1 MDALQQC
8 AQNYARLCGYA
19 YDCTIARKGHALL
32 LRFLFSP
39 YEFRHL
45 SGLHHLEHPRLEANS
60 ERILKDV
67 LAGKIT
73 LATLQEAANWAEQR
87 TAVLSRLEAL
97 SQLEQMLDAFSLIFG
112 FSPEKL
118 LSASPPIRTQI
129 VADYLIKFQLPNGT
143 TFFFSV
149 QYQDAYRGCSLF
161 VNDVRDYSARQ
172 TKFTL
177 LEKKKIHRETGA
189 ETLLYRRETYYPE

>member
-60 ERILKDV
+60 ERVLKDV

-73 LATLQEAANWAEQR
+73 LLQ
-87 TAVLSRLEAL
+87 
-97 SQLEQMLDAFSLIFG
+97 
-112 FSPEKL
+112 
-118 LSASPPIRTQI
+118 
-129 VADYLIKFQLPNGT
+129 
-143 TFFFSV
+143 
-149 QYQDAYRGCSLF
+149 
-161 VNDVRDYSARQ
+161 
-172 TKFTL
+172 
-177 LEKKKIHRETGA
+177 KKKIHRETGA
-189 ETLLYRRETYYPE
+189 ETLLYRRETYHPE

>member
-8 AQNYARLCGYA
+8 ALNYARLCGYA
-19 YDCTIARKGHALL
+19 YDCTIARKGRALA
-32 LRFLFSP
+32 LRFTFSP

-45 SGLHHLEHPRLEANS
+45 SGLHHLEHPRLAANS
-60 ERILKDV
+60 ERILKDI

-73 LATLQEAANWAEQR
+73 LATLQESANWAEQS
-87 TAVLSRLEAL
+87 ASVLSRLEAL
-97 SQLEQMLDAFSLIFG
+97 SQLEQLLDEFSLIFG
-112 FSPEKL
+112 FSQEKL
-118 LSASPPIRTQI
+118 LSASPPIRTKI
-129 VADYLIKFQLPNGT
+129 DADYLIKFQLPNGM

-149 QYQDAYRGCSLF
+149 QYQDTYRGRSLF

-177 LEKKKIHRETGA
+177 LEKKKIYRETGT
-189 ETLLYRRETYYPE
+189 ETLLYRRETYHPE

>member
-8 AQNYARLCGYA
+8 AQNYARLCSYA
-19 YDCTIARKGHALL
+19 YDCTIARKGRALA
-32 LRFLFSP
+32 LRFTFSP

-60 ERILKDV
+60 ERILKDI

-73 LATLQEAANWAEQR
+73 LATLQESANWAEQSA
-87 TAVLSRLEAL
+87 AVLSRLEAL
-97 SQLEQMLDAFSLIFG
+97 SQLEQLLDEFSLIFG
-112 FSPEKL
+112 FSQEKL
-118 LSASPPIRTQI
+118 LSASPPIRTKI
-129 VADYLIKFQLPNGT
+129 DADYLIKFQLPNGT

-149 QYQDAYRGCSLF
+149 QYQDTYRGCSLF
-161 VNDVRDYSARQ
+161 VNDVCDYSARQ

-177 LEKKKIHRETGA
+177 LEKKKIHRETGT
-189 ETLLYRRETYYPE
+189 ETLLYRRETYHPE

>member
-8 AQNYARLCGYA
+8 ALNYARLCGYA
-19 YDCTIARKGHALL
+19 YDCTIARKGRALA
-32 LRFLFSP
+32 LRFTFSP

-60 ERILKDV
+60 ERILKDI

-73 LATLQEAANWAEQR
+73 LATLQESANWAEQN
-87 TAVLSRLEAL
+87 A
-97 SQLEQMLDAFSLIFG
+97 
-112 FSPEKL
+112 
-118 LSASPPIRTQI
+118 
-129 VADYLIKFQLPNGT
+129 
-143 TFFFSV
+143 SV
-149 QYQDAYRGCSLF
+149 QYQDTYRGCSLF

-177 LEKKKIHRETGA
+177 LEKKKIHRETRT
-189 ETLLYRRETYYPE
+189 ETLLYRRETYHPE